1 MRFWGELRAA
11 IGCEGTAVDAK
22 QLNILLLGENQSGW
36 VYPQNQLQSRGCRC
50 AFARSAQEALELNG
64 PLDYDL
70 ILTRVTVAQI
80 DSCLTG
86 LGGFQPNV
94 STAIRWKMAAGGC
107 QLFGTGPSASAH
119 PGFEARNSWGFWIRS
134 SETGSRR
141 RSRPVS
147 RRPRPRLPRASSRRA
162 GRGVRRRK
170 SGTGYSFAAC
180 RFSAS

>member
-70 ILTRVTVAQI
+70 ILTSVTVAQI

-94 STAIRWKMAAGGC
+94 FYCHPVEDGC
-107 QLFGTGPSASAH
+107 WWLPVVRHGAKCFGAP
-119 PGFEARNSWGFWIRS
+119 
-134 SETGSRR
+134 
-141 RSRPVS
+141 
-147 RRPRPRLPRASSRRA
+147 
-162 GRGVRRRK
+162 GVRGAEFLGVLDQIIRDRK
-170 SGTGYSFAAC
+170 SARVPPSEPTPASTSAA
-180 RFSAS
+180 RE